1 MIGHDLADDCDDRMV
16 QCNRRRAML
25 IAGMVLF
32 FATHMLPWLPPL
44 RAAMIRGLG
53 ERAYQGAFALL
64 SLAGFVMM
72 IAGFGRAPF
81 VPVYAP
87 PPWGAHLALALM
99 LPASVLL
106 AAAYAPGNVRRFTRH
121 PMLWGVT
128 LWALAHLLA
137 NGDRAALLLFG
148 GFGVYALLDMLS
160 ANLRG
165 TQKSTAHVPWSR
177 DAFNVI
183 IGLVV
188 YGGLLRLHPI
198 LFGVSPLH

>member
-1 MIGHDLADDCDDRMV
+1 
-16 QCNRRRAML
+16 ML
-25 IAGMVLF
+25 IAGLVLF
-32 FATHMLPWLPPL
+32 LAVHMLPWWPPL
-44 RAAMIRGLG
+44 RAAMIRGAG
-53 ERAYQGAFALL
+53 ERGHRGAFALL
-64 SLAGFVMM
+64 SLAGLVLMVV
-72 IAGFGRAPF
+72 GFGRAPF
-81 VPVYAP
+81 VPVYTP
-87 PPWGAHLALALM
+87 PPWGAHVALALM
-99 LPASVLL
+99 LPASILL

-165 TQKSTAHVPWSR
+165 AEKSKVHVPWSR

-183 IGLVV
+183 IGVVV
-188 YGGLLRLHPI
+188 YSGLLRLHPM